1 MENEKTF
8 TEIMDALVAE
18 CESVLKK
25 YLPDPR
31 NMPEGEQYAS
41 LVAEAMQY
49 SAMAGG
55 KRLRPLLIARICDMY
70 GGRRELAEP
79 FMAALEMIHNYSL
92 VHDDLPA
99 MDDDDYRRGR
109 KTTHI
114 VFGEGMAVLAGDALL
129 NFAYETAVC
138 AFSAARTPA
147 ETAAVIR
154 SLKILAKNAGIYGM
168 VGGQC
173 ADLEAENRQEEVT
186 GDMLQY
192 IHSHKTACLI
202 DSGFEIG
209 AILAGAP
216 EEDIRRLEQIALY
229 TGLAFQI
236 QDDILDVIGDSA
248 ELGKP
253 VGSDEEEGKTT
264 YVTLYGLDQASRR
277 VQELSSRAL
286 EEFDKLSVRDGFLR
300 ELILRLVSRRK
311 ADTQSVP
318 TKYTFSMTLKGRW

>member
-129 NFAYETAVC
+129 NFAYETVVC
-138 AFSAARTPA
+138 AFSAARTEA

-154 SLKILAKNAGIYGM
+154 SLKILARNAGIFGM

-277 VQELSSRAL
+277 VQELSGRAL

-311 ADTQSVP
+311 
-318 TKYTFSMTLKGRW
+318 

>member
-41 LVAEAMQY
+41 LVAQAMQY

-202 DSGFEIG
+202 DSG
-209 AILAGAP
+209 
-216 EEDIRRLEQIALY
+216 Y
-229 TGLAFQI
+229 
-236 QDDILDVIGDSA
+236 DILDVIGDSA

-311 ADTQSVP
+311 
-318 TKYTFSMTLKGRW
+318 

>member
-41 LVAEAMQY
+41 RVAEAMQY

-79 FMAALEMIHNYSL
+79 FMAALEMIHTYSL

-129 NFAYETAVC
+129 NYAYETAVC

-154 SLKILAKNAGIYGM
+154 SLKILARNAGIYGM

-186 GDMLQY
+186 GETLQY

-264 YVTLYGLDQASRR
+264 YVTLYGLEQASRR
-277 VQELSSRAL
+277 VQELSGRAL
-286 EEFDKLSVRDGFLR
+286 EEFDKLSAGDSFLR
-300 ELILRLVSRRK
+300 ELIFRLVSRK
-311 ADTQSVP
+311 
-318 TKYTFSMTLKGRW
+318 K